1 MEKVKWI
8 GVFCLN
14 LSRYKIFLQDL
25 PDILGVIF
33 ITFNTIY
40 FLHKKM
46 FLKKKNKITPMDTKI
61 VSNSNGNISE
71 PVEDI

>member
-1 MEKVKWI
+1 
-8 GVFCLN
+8 
-14 LSRYKIFLQDL
+14 
-25 PDILGVIF
+25 
-33 ITFNTIY
+33 
-40 FLHKKM
+40 M